1 MKQDA
6 SSPPQFDDAFR
17 ARLLELFCWRRDVRR
32 FRTEPLPPACWSG
45 LSRSPVWPLRSG

>member
-1 MKQDA
+1 MQGAMIQNA

-32 FRTEPLPPACWSG
+32 FAANRCRRARWSA
-45 LSRSPVWPLRSG
+45 